1 MAEDRAVPVKI
12 SLTKTQIGRLRDLA
26 GVKNTTSNEMI
37 LKAFI
42 GAVISKSIIV
52 INK

>member
-1 MAEDRAVPVKI
+1 MAEDKPKEVKI

-26 GVKNTTSNEMI
+26 GVKNATSNEMI

>member
-1 MAEDRAVPVKI
+1 MVDDKPKEVKI
-12 SLTKTQIGRLRDLA
+12 KMTKKQISKIRELA
-26 GVKNTTSNEMI
+26 GIKNATSNEMI

-42 GAVISKSIIV
+42 GAVISDNVII

>member
-1 MAEDRAVPVKI
+1 MAEDKAVPIRI

-26 GVKNTTSNEMI
+26 GVKNATSNEMI